1 MSCTD
6 EHRSVNLSP
15 GQQWATVI
23 LQCIYTSV
31 LIASRRRWFGPS
43 WSKSP
48 HVSNIQRLQTWFKLY
63 VGNHPCSKENSGVWH
78 HSWRDSLK
86 STLMSSQC
94 VLGGHLLGCSVLGH
108 IYLGYSAA
116 GLGDA
121 HEEAGHWAHC
131 ACSHPYHMRT
141 CSHIS
146 LRPYHFV
153 PMFLSLVW
161 VPASLMANSDL
172 ARTIVT
178 VGTWWSSHT
187 DRPLCLWELK
197 WLGSLLYRELY
208 SF

>member
-1 MSCTD
+1 MSYTD

-31 LIASRRRWFGPS
+31 LIASRRSWFGPS

-48 HVSNIQRLQTWFKLY
+48 HVSNIQRLQTWYKLY

-108 IYLGYSAA
+108 IYLGSTLQLGW
-116 GLGDA
+116 GLLMRKLVTEHTVLVATHTIWEHVAMYLWDPITLSQ
-121 HEEAGHWAHC
+121 
-131 ACSHPYHMRT
+131 CS
-141 CSHIS
+141 
-146 LRPYHFV
+146 
-153 PMFLSLVW
+153 
-161 VPASLMANSDL
+161 
-172 ARTIVT
+172 
-178 VGTWWSSHT
+178 
-187 DRPLCLWELK
+187 CL
-197 WLGSLLYRELY
+197 
-208 SF
+208 